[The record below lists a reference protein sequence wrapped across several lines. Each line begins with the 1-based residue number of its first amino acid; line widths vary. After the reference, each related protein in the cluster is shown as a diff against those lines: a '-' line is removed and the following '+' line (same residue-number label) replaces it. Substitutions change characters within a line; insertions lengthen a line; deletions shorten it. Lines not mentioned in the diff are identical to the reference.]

1 MKSSNVVIT
10 TVLAGL
16 LSAPCAQAV
25 PNIAVNGIVGAELAP
40 PAGSSQ
46 SDSETGEP
54 LVRTVVA
61 VADEQPGDWK
71 YSAVVDITI
80 PKLAIFASVD
90 NTGGGDLLGEFGG
103 EIALLR
109 VNSSLTDTISIV
121 APSAD
126 PYRVTANLEVHGIYT
141 LAGSSGTV
149 VALLDMNPSSPNLSS
164 KTVSKNYTGNGAT
177 GDISTPVDVLTV
189 SFDFVGDAT
198 FDISSRLFFFVN
210 TIDANANISAD
221 FSNTA
226 IINLTVT
233 TLAGAPIPDVVISS
247 SSGNFGTAAPV
258 PVPAALPLLLSA
270 LVAGGWRARRRA

>member
-1 MKSSNVVIT
+1 
-10 TVLAGL
+10 
-16 LSAPCAQAV
+16 
-25 PNIAVNGIVGAELAP
+25 
-40 PAGSSQ
+40 
-46 SDSETGEP
+46 
-54 LVRTVVA
+54 
-61 VADEQPGDWK
+61 
-71 YSAVVDITI
+71 
-80 PKLAIFASVD
+80 
-90 NTGGGDLLGEFGG
+90 
-103 EIALLR
+103 
-109 VNSSLTDTISIV
+109 
-121 APSAD
+121 
-126 PYRVTANLEVHGIYT
+126 
-141 LAGSSGTV
+141 
-149 VALLDMNPSSPNLSS
+149 MNPSSPNLSS